1 MRPKRSATQPD
12 TAHPHTRDWQ
22 GKRDA
27 ELRKSQ
33 ARLSA
38 LTLRRGSVARDLFH
52 VCDLQARERAVARHS
67 NGCGAGG
74 WTGRDALRLAHHG
87 ADGAESRH
95 STRDDPAPGA
105 CSRPCGRGGCT
116 REASARTAHRAALCI
131 GRGAAGTHHAR
142 AVAGVEHEHPG
153 EAGHSRV
160 AAGPAARVTIASEA
174 ALENALSAPSAG
186 LLASMR
192 ATPGDIVI
200 LGAAGKMGPT
210 LSRMAR
216 RALDELGS
224 RDRVIAVSRFSSA
237 MAEQSLHEC
246 GIETIRCDLLDRGA
260 VEALPDAPNII
271 FMAGQKF
278 GTRDTPSS
286 TWAMNVVLPSIAADR
301 YAQSRVVSFSTGN
314 VYPLSPVASGGSRET
329 AAPAPIGE
337 YAMSCLGRERIF
349 EDASARRG
357 TRVAIVRLNYAI
369 DLRYGVLV
377 DIAFCVAEGRPVPL
391 AMGHVNVIWQGAAN
405 RAALALLEHASSPPL
420 VVNVP

>member
-1 MRPKRSATQPD
+1 MT
-12 TAHPHTRDWQ
+12 
-22 GKRDA
+22 
-27 ELRKSQ
+27 
-33 ARLSA
+33 
-38 LTLRRGSVARDLFH
+38 F
-52 VCDLQARERAVARHS
+52 
-67 NGCGAGG
+67 
-74 WTGRDALRLAHHG
+74 
-87 ADGAESRH
+87 
-95 STRDDPAPGA
+95 
-105 CSRPCGRGGCT
+105 
-116 REASARTAHRAALCI
+116 
-131 GRGAAGTHHAR
+131 
-142 AVAGVEHEHPG
+142 
-153 EAGHSRV
+153 
-160 AAGPAARVTIASEA
+160 ASEA
-174 ALENALSAPSAG
+174 ALEDALSAPSAG

-192 ATPGDIVI
+192 ATPGDIIV

-286 TWAMNVVLPSIAADR
+286 TWAMNVVLPSIAAER

-329 AAPAPIGE
+329 DAPAPIGE

-377 DIAFCVAEGRPVPL
+377 DIALRVLRGDPIDL
-391 AMGHVNVIWQGAAN
+391 HMGHVNVIWQGDAN
-405 RAALALLEHASSPPL
+405 DWALRCLAQASAPPF
-420 VVNVP
+420 VVNVTGGETLSVRELATRFGELLHRAPTFTGIEAPDALLSNASLAHSLFGPPTVATSTLLEWVAEWVQAGRPLLGKPTHFEERTGAF